1 MLKAL
6 KILNWG
12 YLKMFKKK
20 ELSAA
25 QIEAVETKDF
35 FDRIVPGVI
44 RFYTAFGGQKR
55 RDLTHLQPPCYKHG
69 AKKNR
74 SAGDAQEPYDDHHK
88 RC

>member
-20 ELSAA
+20 RNCPQT

-44 RFYTAFGGQKR
+44 RFYT
-55 RDLTHLQPPCYKHG
+55 
-69 AKKNR
+69 
-74 SAGDAQEPYDDHHK
+74 DHYI
-88 RC
+88 CGNFL